1 MLLKRVITA
10 VVLLGI
16 LAIDLS
22 LDNPW
27 PLLLFFNV
35 VVGVT
40 AFEWLRLTAPGQTVV
55 AAAAGLLVGS
65 STLLQAY
72 SWLSQDVPNLGLLHV
87 AVVVSVIVWL
97 TVVPWR
103 LVTAN
108 INHQP
113 KSVAWS
119 LFAPICLFATWGG
132 LALVWIQSGAW
143 SLLSLLLLIWIA
155 DILAYFGGK
164 QFGKHKLAPNIS
176 PGKTRE
182 GALFGLAGVVVWMA
196 VTAAYEGS
204 YASWLL
210 QAWGWLGLI
219 LASLLLG
226 VLAVMGDLFESYLK
240 RQADVKDSSH
250 LLPGHGG
257 VYDRVD
263 AVVAVVPVAYILVS
277 DFSYL

>member
-10 VVLLGI
+10 IVLLGI
-16 LAIDLS
+16 LAVDLS

-40 AFEWLRLTAPGQTVV
+40 AFEWLRLTAPGQTAIATIV
-55 AAAAGLLVGS
+55 GILVGGG
-65 STLLQAY
+65 TLLQAY
-72 SWLSQDVPNLGLLHV
+72 LWLGQPTPNVRLLQV
-87 AVVVSVIVWL
+87 TLLVSVIVWL
-97 TVVPWR
+97 VIIPWR
-103 LVTAN
+103 LVTAK
-108 INHQP
+108 INHEP

-119 LFAPICLFATWGG
+119 LFAPVCLYATWGALG
-132 LALVWIQSGAW
+132 LLWIQSGAW

-164 QFGKHKLAPNIS
+164 QFGKHKLAPHIS

-182 GALFGLAGVVVWMA
+182 GALFGLAGVVVWMLA
-196 VTAAYEGS
+196 TASFEQS

-210 QAWGWLGLI
+210 QIWGWIGLVI
-219 LASLLLG
+219 CSILLG
-226 VLAVMGDLFESYLK
+226 MLAILGDLFESFLK
-240 RQADVKDSSH
+240 RQANVKDSSR

-263 AVVAVVPVAYILVS
+263 AVIAVVPVAYFLIS
-277 DFSYL
+277 DFWY

>member
-182 GALFGLAGVVVWMA
+182 GALFGLGGVVIWMLA
-196 VTAAYEGS
+196 TASFEGS
-204 YASWLL
+204 YADWLL
-210 QAWGWLGLI
+210 QAWGWTGLVICSILLGI
-219 LASLLLG
+219 LAI
-226 VLAVMGDLFESYLK
+226 MGDLFESFLK
-240 RQADVKDSSH
+240 RQADVKDSSR

-263 AVVAVVPVAYILVS
+263 AVVAVVPVAYFLIS
-277 DFSYL
+277 DFWYP

>member
-10 VVLLGI
+10 IVLLGI
-16 LAIDLS
+16 LAVDLS

-40 AFEWLRLTAPGQTVV
+40 AFEWLRLTAPGQTAIATIV
-55 AAAAGLLVGS
+55 GILVGGG
-65 STLLQAY
+65 TLLQAY
-72 SWLSQDVPNLGLLHV
+72 LWLGQPTPNVRLLQV
-87 AVVVSVIVWL
+87 TLLVSVIVWL
-97 TVVPWR
+97 VIIPWR
-103 LVTAN
+103 LVTAK
-108 INHQP
+108 INHEP

-119 LFAPICLFATWGG
+119 LFAPVCLYATWGALG
-132 LALVWIQSGAW
+132 LLWIQSGAW

-164 QFGKHKLAPNIS
+164 EFGKHKLAPHIS

-182 GALFGLAGVVVWMA
+182 GALFGLAGVVVWMLA
-196 VTAAYEGS
+196 TASFEQS

-210 QAWGWLGLI
+210 QIWGWIGLVI
-219 LASLLLG
+219 CSILLG
-226 VLAVMGDLFESYLK
+226 MLAILGDLFESFLK
-240 RQADVKDSSH
+240 RQANVKDSSR

-263 AVVAVVPVAYILVS
+263 AVIAVVPVAYFLIS
-277 DFSYL
+277 DFWY